1 MEKPPT
7 VCRGRTQVTCMS
19 TEMIALLVLAG
30 FFILGGVF
38 YINHNLEQ
46 AKNKK
51 AVMIGNLSET
61 AHRLQR
67 IIEVIPD
74 SYIHRDLKII
84 ILNEM
89 RGRLEKLAEL
99 APTMESVKK
108 KLENCDTT
116 LKELQAN
123 TQKPQPPRITSPQQA
138 DEIRNLLQ
146 DLSKVIETFS
156 SSQLITPAQAS
167 TFLTHVQDSF
177 AEAHVNYMIL
187 LGDQCRNDKKWR
199 LAVHHYQKASAE
211 MSKRN
216 PNGRYNERLQQLKT
230 LCDELTRRAD
240 EEGGTAKK
248 AETNSELDQAMNEFL
263 EEEESWK
270 KKYF

>member
-1 MEKPPT
+1 
-7 VCRGRTQVTCMS
+7 MS
-19 TEMIALLVLAG
+19 TEMIALLALAV
-30 FFILGGVF
+30 FFALGGVF

-51 AVMIGNLSET
+51 AILIGNLSET

-67 IIEVIPD
+67 IIEIIPD
-74 SYIHRDLKII
+74 SYIHRELKIV

-99 APTMESVKK
+99 APTFESIKK
-108 KLENCDTT
+108 KLETCDAT
-116 LKELQAN
+116 LKDVQAN
-123 TQKPQPPRITSPQQA
+123 TQKPQSPKITSPQQA

-146 DLSKVIETFS
+146 DLSKVIETFRN
-156 SSQLITPAQAS
+156 SQIITPAQAGV
-167 TFLTHVQDSF
+167 FLTHVQDSF
-177 AEAHVNYMIL
+177 AEAHINYMIL

-199 LAVHHYQKASAE
+199 LAVHHYQKAAAE
-211 MSKRN
+211 LAKRN
-216 PNGRYNERLQQLKT
+216 PNGRYNDRLQQLKN
-230 LCDELTRRAD
+230 LCDELNRRAD
-240 EEGGTAKK
+240 DEGGTAKK
-248 AETNSELDQAMNEFL
+248 VETDSELDKAMNEFL